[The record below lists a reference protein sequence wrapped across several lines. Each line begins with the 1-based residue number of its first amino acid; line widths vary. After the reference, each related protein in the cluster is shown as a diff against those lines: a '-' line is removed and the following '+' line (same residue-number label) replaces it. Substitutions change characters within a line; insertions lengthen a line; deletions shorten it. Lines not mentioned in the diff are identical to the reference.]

1 MPGLTDW
8 VRGGLILT
16 NQVLAATVV
25 LTSFSLFIYLL
36 TYNLHS
42 RVARAFCALLA
53 FVLIV
58 YTGDVILYEVVSR
71 ESAIRWLKFQWIGI
85 AFVPAA
91 YLHFS
96 DAVLRTVERR
106 IRWGWA
112 AVLLSYVG
120 STAFLGIVLY
130 SDLLVYDGVYEPP
143 ASHLA
148 AGPLFWVFALYFVV
162 VLIWGAVNVQR
173 ARRRCMTLTS
183 RRRMTYLSLAFVAP
197 ALGVFPYLMLA
208 STPALVTSWLL
219 QLLLLLGNVAVVLM
233 IVVMAYSVAYFGG
246 LTPDRVIKHRL
257 IHYLL
262 RGPLV
267 GAALI
272 SVMLAVPRVQE
283 ILGLPRDTVMVFAVV
298 GLVVLLQL
306 FINRAKPYID
316 RAIYR
321 QDREEIAW
329 IQTLDQRL
337 LTTADLRTFLENVLA
352 AVCDLLQVRT
362 GFVAVQADDE
372 HRLEAFFGDRAA
384 IHRFLESRDLSQLV
398 VSLDG
403 QGQNGSGEAGANRPE
418 AELAMVKLEAGP
430 DFCGEEG
437 FWLAPLESLS
447 GDFRLG
453 ILGVEARSPSPDLD
467 PQEQELAD
475 LLILRA
481 REALEDRYLQQNVFG
496 ILARILPDIERL
508 HRWQDASRYG
518 SASPM
523 QIIEESPIHSPEF
536 QTWVKDA
543 LSHYWGGPKLTESP
557 LLGLRVVGETARREG
572 SNPTQALRAVLSQAI
587 ERLRPAGE
595 RSLTTTEWI
604 LYNILELKFLRGLK
618 VRDVARRLAM
628 SESDLYRKQRVAI
641 AEVARA
647 LAALEQGEGEAGR
660 NGGGGDVPP
669 AGGERVQVDDLLDKG
684 V

>member
-1 MPGLTDW
+1 MPGLTEW
-8 VRGGLILT
+8 VRGGLVLT

-25 LTSFSLFIYLL
+25 LTSFSLLVYLL
-36 TYNLHS
+36 IYNLHS
-42 RVARAFCALLA
+42 RVARAFGALLA
-53 FVLIV
+53 LVLIV
-58 YTGDVILYEVVSR
+58 YAGDVILYEVVSR

-85 AFVPAA
+85 AFLPAA
-91 YLHFS
+91 YLHFA
-96 DAVLRTVERR
+96 DAVQRTVDRGG
-106 IRWGWA
+106 RWRSVP
-112 AVLLSYVG
+112 VLLGYLS
-120 STAFLGIVLY
+120 SSAFLGLVLG
-130 SDLLVYDGVYEPP
+130 SDLLVHDGVYKPS

-148 AGPLFWVFALYFVV
+148 AGPLFWVFAVYFLVI
-162 VLIWGAVNVQR
+162 LIWGVVSVR
-173 ARRRCMTLTS
+173 YARNRCMTPTS
-183 RRRMTYLSLAFVAP
+183 RRRMTYLGLAFVAP
-197 ALGVFPYLMLA
+197 ALGAFPYLMLA
-208 STPALVTSWLL
+208 SIPALVPSWGI
-219 QLLLLLGNVAVVLM
+219 QLLLFLGNVAVLFM
-233 IVVMAYSVAYFGG
+233 IVVLTYSVAYFGA

-257 IHYLL
+257 LHYLL

-272 SVMLAVPRVQE
+272 FVMLAVPKVQE
-283 ILGLPRDTVMVFAVV
+283 ILGLPRDTVLIFAVV

-329 IQTLDQRL
+329 IQTLDRRL

-372 HRLEAFFGDRAA
+372 HRLEAYFGDRGA
-384 IHRFLESRDLSQLV
+384 IHRFLGERDLSLLAA
-398 VSLDG
+398 SIKD
-403 QGQNGSGEAGANRPE
+403 QGQPQGGEDT
-418 AELAMVKLEAGP
+418 LAQEGGLGFVV
-430 DFCGEEG
+430 EEG

-453 ILGVEARSPSPDLD
+453 ILGVEARAAQPDLD
-467 PQEQELAD
+467 PQEQEVAD
-475 LLILRA
+475 LLILRT
-481 REALEDRYLQQNVFG
+481 REALEDRYLQQNIFG
-496 ILARILPDIERL
+496 ILTRILPDIERL

-518 SASPM
+518 STSPM
-523 QIIEESPIHSPEF
+523 QIIGESPIHSPEF

-557 LLGLRVVGETARREG
+557 LLNLNVVGETARRQG
-572 SNPTQALRAVLSQAI
+572 SHPTQALRTVLGEAI
-587 ERLRPAGE
+587 ERLRPEGQ

-641 AEVARA
+641 SEVARA
-647 LAALEQGEGEAGR
+647 LAALEQGEGE
-660 NGGGGDVPP
+660 GGGDGRRDGRQSTPP
-669 AGGERVQVDDLLDKG
+669 IGSAGQEHVQVDDLLDKG
-684 V
+684 I